1 MLLSVAVR
9 VFAAPAPAPVILV
22 MGDSLSAAYGIET
35 AQGWVALLAQ
45 RLARDGYHYHVV
57 NASVSG
63 DTSAQG
69 LTRLP
74 LELAR
79 HRPAIVVLELGAND
93 GLRGL
98 AVNALQANLARMLG
112 LARQAGAKVLLIGI
126 YLPPNYGPEYT
137 QKFAAVYPQLAQ
149 QYHVP
154 LVPFL
159 LAGVAEHREL
169 MQADGL
175 HPIAA
180 AESRVLA
187 NVWPRLEPLLRRTPA
202 GRARK

>member
-1 MLLSVAVR
+1 
-9 VFAAPAPAPVILV
+9 

-35 AQGWVALLAQ
+35 SQGWVALLGQ
-45 RLARDGYHYHVV
+45 RLQAGGYDYQVV

-74 LELAR
+74 LELAA
-79 HRPAIVVLELGAND
+79 HRPAIVILELGAND

-98 AVNALQANLARMLG
+98 SVSSLQENLAHIIR
-112 LARQAGAKVLLIGI
+112 LAEKAGAKVLLVGI
-126 YLPPNYGPEYT
+126 YLPPNYGQQYT
-137 QKFAAVYPQLAQ
+137 EQFAGVYPRLAKQ
-149 QYHVP
+149 FHLP

-159 LAGVAEHREL
+159 LAGVAEHRDL

-175 HPIAA
+175 HPIAG
-180 AESRVLA
+180 AEPRVLE
-187 NVWPRLEPLLRRTPA
+187 NVWSQLEPLLRRKVPGA
-202 GRARK
+202 VKK

>member
-1 MLLSVAVR
+1 MKRVLLIVLLCWATGVG
-9 VFAAPAPAPVILV
+9 AKPAPTILV

-35 AQGWVALLAQ
+35 AQGWVALLQQ
-45 RLARDGYHYHVV
+45 RLPARGYDYRVV

-63 DTSAQG
+63 DTTAQS

-74 LELAR
+74 LELAQ
-79 HRPAIVVLELGAND
+79 HHPAIVILELGAND

-98 AVNALQANLARMLG
+98 SVTAMRENLVQMVALSEK
-112 LARQAGAKVLLIGI
+112 AGAKVLLVGI

-137 QKFAAVYPQLAQ
+137 QKFAAVYPQLARE
-149 QYHVP
+149 YRLP

-159 LAGVAEHREL
+159 LAGLAEHRDL

-175 HPIAA
+175 HPIAT
-180 AESRVLA
+180 AEPRVLD
-187 NVWPRLEPLLRRTPA
+187 NVWVKLEPLLKKR
-202 GRARK
+202 

>member
-1 MLLSVAVR
+1 
-9 VFAAPAPAPVILV
+9 

-35 AQGWVALLAQ
+35 ARGWVDLLAQ
-45 RLARDGYHYHVV
+45 RLKADGYDYRVV

-74 LELAR
+74 LELQR
-79 HRPAIVVLELGAND
+79 HRPVIVILELGAND

-98 AVNALQANLARMLG
+98 SLAALRENLGRMITLSQ
-112 LARQAGAKVLLIGI
+112 QAGARVLLVGI
-126 YLPPNYGPEYT
+126 YLPPNYGPDYT
-137 QKFAAVYPQLAQ
+137 QKFAAVYPQLARE
-149 QYHVP
+149 HHLP

-159 LAGVAEHREL
+159 LAGVAEHRDW

-175 HPIAA
+175 HPLPM
-180 AESRVLA
+180 AEPRVLD
-187 NVWPRLEPLLRRTPA
+187 NVWIKLEPLLQRSR
-202 GRARK
+202 

>member
-1 MLLSVAVR
+1 MLKPILFVGLLGFAVT
-9 VFAAPAPAPVILV
+9 AWAKPPAILV

-35 AQGWVALLAQ
+35 SQGWVALLQQ
-45 RLARDGYHYHVV
+45 RLQVRGYDYRVV

-63 DTSAQG
+63 DTTAQG

-74 LELAR
+74 LELER
-79 HRPAIVVLELGAND
+79 HQPIVVILELGAND

-98 AVNALQANLARMLG
+98 SVAAMRQNLAQMIVLS
-112 LARQAGAKVLLIGI
+112 QKAGARVLLAGI

-137 QKFAAVYPQLAQ
+137 RRFAAVYPWLARR
-149 QYHVP
+149 YRLP

-159 LAGVAEHREL
+159 LAGVAEHRDW

-175 HPIAA
+175 HPLAM
-180 AESRVLA
+180 AEPRVLE
-187 NVWPRLEPLLRRTPA
+187 NVWSKLAPLLRRP
-202 GRARK
+202 

>member
-1 MLLSVAVR
+1 
-9 VFAAPAPAPVILV
+9 

-35 AQGWVALLAQ
+35 SQGWVALLAK
-45 RLARDGYHYHVV
+45 RLDSGGYDYRVV

-74 LELAR
+74 LELKR
-79 HRPAIVVLELGAND
+79 HRPVIVILELGAND

-98 AVNALQANLARMLG
+98 SITAMRENLAHMIQ
-112 LARQAGAKVLLIGI
+112 LAEKAGARVVLVGI

-137 QKFAAVYPQLAQ
+137 QKFAAVYPQLARR
-149 QYHVP
+149 YHLP

-159 LAGVAEHREL
+159 LAGVAKHRAQ
-169 MQADGL
+169 MQAGGL
-175 HPIAA
+175 HPLAIA
-180 AESRVLA
+180 EPQVLD
-187 NVWPRLEPLLRRTPA
+187 NVWPVLQPLLRRSH
-202 GRARK
+202 